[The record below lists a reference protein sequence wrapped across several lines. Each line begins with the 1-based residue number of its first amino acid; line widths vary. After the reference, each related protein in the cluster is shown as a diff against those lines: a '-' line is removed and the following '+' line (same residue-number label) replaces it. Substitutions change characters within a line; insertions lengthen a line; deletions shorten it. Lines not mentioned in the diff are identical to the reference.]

1 MHSLYLDSIAAMRM
15 DHRISRDHRHCLDA
29 GSLSTF
35 RQVGRSECIF
45 YRSFFFFFFFFS
57 FSSPPNCTR
66 ALLVC
71 VDTARTSRDN
81 TRQIDSCIFLS
92 HLGLSFGNP
101 DRSIIIDIRPI
112 QETFD
117 CISFLLSREYRAW
130 NQI

>member
-1 MHSLYLDSIAAMRM
+1 MYSLYPDSIMAMRM
-15 DHRISRDHRHCLDA
+15 GHRVSRDHDVASTQRVVKH
-29 GSLSTF
+29 LSVDRPTGM
-35 RQVGRSECIF
+35 QF
-45 YRSFFFFFFFFS
+45 YRSFFLFLLFFL

-66 ALLVC
+66 APLVC

-112 QETFD
+112 RETFD
-117 CISFLLSREYRAW
+117 CISFLLSREYRA
-130 NQI
+130 